1 MVKTI
6 EFDGEAVEYDD
17 SQLNR
22 WSVQKKLIDP
32 AGQFEALD
40 EILCGKSDEV
50 AQRLGDSMER
60 MTELLSRIVAI
71 NGNAGKN

>member
-1 MVKTI
+1 MTKTI
-6 EFDGEAVEYDD
+6 DFDGATIEYDD
-17 SQLNR
+17 AKLNS
-22 WSVQKKLIDP
+22 WSVQKRLVTA
-32 AGQFEALD
+32 AGQFEAMD